1 MSPCFYMGY
10 TGQLTPGADLP
21 IQKNLA
27 PCLWE
32 RQCCWGTPRLVRAS
46 AQRPAQQKQAPG
58 AAAAGDKSWRKREP
72 SAPHEQTSPSRD
84 GSECGYLNQ
93 DVALRVS
100 PRRRAAVSSDSV
112 AHGRIAVSRWRP
124 RPSSTGQA
132 GQAAAGVFGG
142 LKALGKLNELD

>member
-27 PCLWE
+27 PCLRE
-32 RQCCWGTPRLVRAS
+32 RQCCWGMPRLVRAS
-46 AQRPAQQKQAPG
+46 AQHPAQRKQAPG
-58 AAAAGDKSWRKREP
+58 AAAAGDKSWRKHEP

-84 GSECGYLNQ
+84 DSECGYLNQ

-100 PRRRAAVSSDSV
+100 PHRRAAVSSGSLWLM
-112 AHGRIAVSRWRP
+112 AELLSP
-124 RPSSTGQA
+124 
-132 GQAAAGVFGG
+132 GG
-142 LKALGKLNELD
+142 DLVPPALDRQDRQLQEFLVG